1 MFMTNKEKDIFTW
14 AFDLI
19 GYFNNYSFFTEKLW
33 RKVDGFEYVEDDEI
47 KCAFMHYWLH
57 NKFGYFTSP
66 IGIVYFH
73 ETTESSYNMYIS
85 KYKPIIKFFEKWE
98 LDQR

>member
-1 MFMTNKEKDIFTW
+1 MTNKEKDIFTW

-33 RKVDGFEYVEDDEI
+33 RKVEGFEYADDAEI
-47 KCAFMHYWLH
+47 KCLFMHYWLH
-57 NKFGYFTSP
+57 YKFGYCTCP
-66 IGIVYFH
+66 IGATWFH
-73 ETTESSYNMYIS
+73 ETTESSYNLYIS
-85 KYKPIIKFFEKWE
+85 KYKPIINFFEKWK